1 MSTRV
6 LVTGSRGMLARHLL
20 AQLGDTGVGLDH
32 QQLDIS
38 DPSAAASL
46 ASGELGAF
54 DWVVNCAAYTA
65 VDRAEH
71 DVDRAY
77 AVNAVGPGLIAGA
90 CGMAGIR
97 LIHISTDYVFDG
109 KKGAPYLETDPTHP
123 RGVYAK
129 SKLVGEESA
138 LSQGA
143 TVLRTSWLYGDGPC
157 FPKSILRAARA
168 GQSLRVVNDQ
178 WGTPTYAG
186 HLAKTI
192 CNFIRMEIEPGLYH
206 AAGAEVVTWYQ
217 LALRVLHFRGLV
229 ADVKSIAT
237 ADWPTDALRPAYS
250 ALDSSKLGK
259 AGALVQGR
267 IEDGFDDV

>member
-6 LVTGSRGMLARHLL
+6 LVTGSHGMLARHLL

-32 QQLDIS
+32 QQFDIS

-46 ASGELGAF
+46 ASGELGSF

-71 DVDRAY
+71 DVDQAY

-109 KKGAPYLETDPTHP
+109 YKGAPYVETDSTHP
-123 RGVYAK
+123 RGVYAE

-143 TVLRTSWLYGDGPC
+143 TVLRTSWLFGNGPC
-157 FPKSILRAARA
+157 FPRSILRAAGA

-178 WGTPTYAG
+178 WGTPTFAG
-186 HLAKTI
+186 HLAQTI
-192 CNFIRMEIEPGLYH
+192 CNVIRMDIEPGLYH
-206 AAGAEVVTWYQ
+206 AAGEEVVTWHQ
-217 LALRVLHFRGLV
+217 FAVRILAYRGIS
-229 ADVKSIAT
+229 ADVDPIAT
-237 ADWPTDALRPAYS
+237 TDWPTDAPRPAYS
-250 ALDSSKLGK
+250 ALDSSKLSK
-259 AGALVQGR
+259 AGALVKGR
-267 IEDGFDDV
+267 IEDGLDDV